1 MTCDDNRLFGFVPV
15 GHQVGRWIVHL
26 RTEVPSLGAQHI
38 TMYFFVFDP
47 ELRSAQPYSGQGAT
61 WGIGALAHTAKLGW
75 SASSIPLRVTTSLS
89 AIGTQAFQKARWQW
103 CEAPHQG

>member
-1 MTCDDNRLFGFVPV
+1 MTYVDNPLFGFVPV
-15 GHQVGRWIVHL
+15 GYQATRWMAHL
-26 RTEVPSLGAQHI
+26 RTEVFSLALNTS

-47 ELRSAQPYSGQGAT
+47 EAPGAAVLCTRVT
-61 WGIGALAHTAKLGW
+61 WGIGALAPTAKLGS
-75 SASSIPLRVTTSLS
+75 SASTIPLQVTTSLS